1 MARHG
6 ASPSNPGGDRDEAFW
21 RDYLEHPDSLQRT
34 GRHVFSRIPS
44 NPRCQM
50 CAAPFAGF
58 GGRLMKVIGKEPS
71 SGNPNV
77 CNTCQKVLIKHHGG
91 AEVTGSML
99 FADIRGSTT
108 LAERMTPSEFHSL
121 LDRFYTVASDAVFA
135 NNGVL
140 DKFVGDEVVA
150 TFAPVYAKR
159 HAERAVA
166 AALDIL
172 RATGHGDPNGPWAP
186 VGAGVHT
193 GRVWF
198 GAVGEGDHVEVTV
211 VGDAVNTTARL
222 ASQAGAGEVLV
233 SVDAAT
239 AAGLD
244 PKLDRRSLALK
255 GKQDEVEVVTLRL
268 S

>member
-1 MARHG
+1 MTQPG
-6 ASPSNPGGDRDEAFW
+6 ASPSRSGPERDEAFW

-34 GRHVFSRIPS
+34 GRHLFSRIPS

-58 GGRLMKVIGKEPS
+58 GGRVMKVIGKEPS
-71 SGNPNV
+71 TGNPNL

-91 AEVTGSML
+91 AEVSGSML
-99 FADIRGSTT
+99 FADIRGSTSM
-108 LAERMTPSEFHSL
+108 AERMSPSEFHSL
-121 LDRFYTVASDAVFA
+121 LDRFYTVASEAVFA
-135 NNGVL
+135 NDGVL

-150 TFAPVYAKR
+150 TFAPVYAQR
-159 HAERAVA
+159 HAAQAVA
-166 AALDIL
+166 AAMDIL
-172 RATGHGDPNGPWAP
+172 RATGHGDPDGPWAP

-222 ASQAGAGEVLV
+222 ASEAQAGEVLV

-244 PKLDRRSLALK
+244 PTLDRRSLALK

-268 S
+268 T